1 MQWVTSGTDWKFHVR
16 KNFAGNQLLTKQV
29 FLWVLS
35 ASHKNHAFV
44 PTLNIWRQALKNWES
59 DCLCSSDISSS
70 PVMCVPC
77 SWAELHSPVSKRVTL
92 LLLVRHY
99 LFPLKKIMILWGERD
114 FLSSSEEHGEVR
126 EVDKAMQSAS
136 RVWLSKH
143 CFAPKCNMRSTGRDQ
158 LCSVLLSSHLFYKA
172 TGGWLHLLPSPTGFG
187 LTLSQLIFELE

>member
-1 MQWVTSGTDWKFHVR
+1 MSGTDWKFHVR

-44 PTLNIWRQALKNWES
+44 PTLNTWRQALKNWES
-59 DCLCSSDISSS
+59 DCLCSSDISWS

-143 CFAPKCNMRSTGRDQ
+143 CLHPNATWGQQGVTNSAPCFCLPT
-158 LCSVLLSSHLFYKA
+158 LFYKA

-187 LTLSQLIFELE
+187 LTLSQMIFELE